1 MENDNPEGI
10 SLKKIENEKIYRRL
24 TINMQNKMAKFRD
37 GRSKKDNLNTQLII
51 NISSLCK
58 FLRKNEL
65 EKIKEEEES
74 IIRKNKKEELENEL
88 EKIKKKMLEQE
99 KLDKKKEKEKAK
111 NKNKNE
117 LNTKKLSEEMQK
129 LKKEKSEIE
138 DKIKQIEKEET
149 EKSNS
154 TILDVFVPYS
164 RLTQFV
170 KNKLESVNEE
180 IAEEEDEGD
189 DNLNFEGEQF
199 DLNNSLEKN
208 KFSDLVANEDA
219 DDDLN
224 ANANTEFLANDN
236 MSISQSFYQKPIG
249 FDEFNFNNN
258 DNELKLQKDSFSD
271 KELVKHTKTKEVVM
285 PEINKEEELKNANEE
300 FKNFLKPKEIKEL
313 VYDMSYDYIKY
324 MKILYDKMKAKSEE
338 NINESNSQ
346 SKTLNF
352 INQFKSF
359 ILDIGI
365 SDKKFYEQCIREIIY
380 NKSELEFG
388 EFLNCFKKLLNLKF
402 DQIYLK
408 YKFLLNIVERED
420 DEYFSDEE
428 LEKYF
433 YLIYNCKKLNE
444 NEIQEEI
451 RSKLLKKYR
460 IYFPKSDKKYTRKL
474 SLVLE
479 QFFDIK

>member
-74 IIRKNKKEELENEL
+74 IIRKNKKEELEIEL

-111 NKNKNE
+111 NRNKNE

-149 EKSNS
+149 ERSNS

-249 FDEFNFNNN
+249 FDEFNNN

-285 PEINKEEELKNANEE
+285 PEINKEEELKQANEE

-474 SLVLE
+474 SLILE

>member
-37 GRSKKDNLNTQLII
+37 GRSKKDSLNTQLII

-149 EKSNS
+149 ERSNS

-249 FDEFNFNNN
+249 FDEFNNN

-285 PEINKEEELKNANEE
+285 PEINKEEELKQANEE

-460 IYFPKSDKKYTRKL
+460 FYFPKSDKKYTRKL

>member
-74 IIRKNKKEELENEL
+74 IIRKNKKEELEIEL

-149 EKSNS
+149 ERSNS

-249 FDEFNFNNN
+249 FDEFNNN

-285 PEINKEEELKNANEE
+285 PEINKEEELKQANEE

-324 MKILYDKMKAKSEE
+324 MKILYEKMKAKSEE

-474 SLVLE
+474 SLILE

>member
-37 GRSKKDNLNTQLII
+37 GRSKKDSLNTQLII

-149 EKSNS
+149 ERSNS

-271 KELVKHTKTKEVVM
+271 KELVKHTKTKEIVM
-285 PEINKEEELKNANEE
+285 PEINKEEELKQANEE

>member
-74 IIRKNKKEELENEL
+74 IIRKNKKEELEIEL

-111 NKNKNE
+111 NRNKNE

-149 EKSNS
+149 ERSNS

-249 FDEFNFNNN
+249 FDEFNNN

-285 PEINKEEELKNANEE
+285 PEINKEEELKQANEE

>member
-1 MENDNPEGI
+1 MENDNSEAI
-10 SLKKIENEKIYRRL
+10 AIKKLQDEKIYRRL

-37 GRSKKDNLNTQLII
+37 GRSKKDSLNTQLII

-65 EKIKEEEES
+65 EKIKEEEERV
-74 IIRKNKKEELENEL
+74 IRKNKKEELENEL
-88 EKIKKKMLEQE
+88 DKIKKKMLEQE
-99 KLDKKKEKEKAK
+99 KIDKKKKEKERAK

-129 LKKEKSEIE
+129 LRKEKQDIE
-138 DKIKQIEKEET
+138 DIIKKLEKEEK
-149 EKSNS
+149 ESSNT
-154 TILDVFVPYS
+154 TILDVFVPHS
-164 RLTQFV
+164 RLSKFIQ
-170 KNKLESVNEE
+170 NKLESLNEE
-180 IAEEEDEGD
+180 IQEEEDEGD
-189 DNLNFEGEQF
+189 NNLSLEGDQL
-199 DLNNSLEKN
+199 DLNNSLEHDKI
-208 KFSDLVANEDA
+208 SDLIADEDA

-224 ANANTEFLANDN
+224 ANANTEFLTNDN
-236 MSISQSFYQKPIG
+236 LSISQSFYHKPIG
-249 FDEFNFNNN
+249 FDEFKNN
-258 DNELKLQKDSFSD
+258 DNELKFQKDSISD
-271 KELVKHTKTKEVVM
+271 KELIKNVKTNEIVM
-285 PEINKEEELKNANEE
+285 PEINKEDELKRANED
-300 FKNFLKPKEIKEL
+300 FKKFLKPKEIKEI

-324 MKILYDKMKAKSEE
+324 MKTLYDKMKAKSEE
-338 NINESNSQ
+338 DINESNSQ
-346 SKTLNF
+346 TKTLNF

-402 DQIYLK
+402 DQIFLK

-420 DEYFSDEE
+420 DEYFNKEE
-428 LEKYF
+428 LEKYY
-433 YLIYNCKKLNE
+433 YLIYNCKKVNE

-451 RSKLLKKYR
+451 RSKLLSKYMK
-460 IYFPKSDKKYTRKL
+460 IFPKNDKIYTRKL

>member
-99 KLDKKKEKEKAK
+99 KLDKKKEKEKVK

-138 DKIKQIEKEET
+138 EKIKQIEKEET
-149 EKSNS
+149 ERSNS

-249 FDEFNFNNN
+249 FDEFNNN

-271 KELVKHTKTKEVVM
+271 KELVKHTKTKEIVM
-285 PEINKEEELKNANEE
+285 PEINKEEELKQANEE

-474 SLVLE
+474 SLILE

>member
-99 KLDKKKEKEKAK
+99 KLDKKKEKEKVK

-149 EKSNS
+149 ERSNS

-249 FDEFNFNNN
+249 FDEFNNN

-271 KELVKHTKTKEVVM
+271 KELVKHTKTKEIVM
-285 PEINKEEELKNANEE
+285 PEINKEEELKQANEE

-474 SLVLE
+474 SLILE

>member
-37 GRSKKDNLNTQLII
+37 GRSKKDSLNTQLII

-74 IIRKNKKEELENEL
+74 IIRKNKKEELEIEL

-99 KLDKKKEKEKAK
+99 KIDKKKEKEKAK

-149 EKSNS
+149 ERSNS

-249 FDEFNFNNN
+249 FDEFNNN

-271 KELVKHTKTKEVVM
+271 KELVKHTKTKEIVM
-285 PEINKEEELKNANEE
+285 PEINKEEELKQANEE

-460 IYFPKSDKKYTRKL
+460 IYFPKSDKIYTRKL
-474 SLVLE
+474 SLILE

>member
-149 EKSNS
+149 ERSNS

-249 FDEFNFNNN
+249 FDEFNNN

-271 KELVKHTKTKEVVM
+271 KELVKHTKTKEIVM
-285 PEINKEEELKNANEE
+285 PEINKEEELKQANEE

-428 LEKYF
+428 LEKYY

-451 RSKLLKKYR
+451 RSKLSKKYR
-460 IYFPKSDKKYTRKL
+460 AYFPKSDKKYTRKL
-474 SLVLE
+474 SLLLE

>member
-149 EKSNS
+149 ERSNS

-249 FDEFNFNNN
+249 FDEFNNN

-271 KELVKHTKTKEVVM
+271 KELVKHTKTKEIVM
-285 PEINKEEELKNANEE
+285 PEINKEEELKQANEE

-352 INQFKSF
+352 INQFKFF

-474 SLVLE
+474 SLILE

>member
-74 IIRKNKKEELENEL
+74 IIRKNKKEELEIEL

-149 EKSNS
+149 ERSNS

-249 FDEFNFNNN
+249 FDEFNNN

-285 PEINKEEELKNANEE
+285 PEINKEEELKQANEE

-474 SLVLE
+474 SLILE